1 MSSKIRML
9 TAVVLL
15 ALHVVANPSYA
26 TQGPGL
32 PTKTFDSNDEFT
44 ILSVVH
50 SPKGHGNAAMVNGYL
65 MAIYSADKGKFEGN
79 GGIEFWDISDPEDPE
94 RDYYYDNDDTHGLRE
109 PHGFGFSSSYELDGS
124 QADLMVIQGIEGIQ
138 FWDITDPADIELL
151 SYLDLP
157 GITEGD
163 YTGDWWVFW
172 QAPYVYVAG
181 TSTGLLIVDATDPE
195 NPDYVKTVSPNA
207 LAGLQPGVVFAV
219 GNLLILATANEKG
232 EESDGHFVTMDIS
245 DPENPRL
252 LDSLTGQPGYSHIFA
267 DGKILVS
274 GNRPPNRMHIY
285 SVNHDGSI
293 EFERSGASA
302 SLSKGGYGTYQD
314 GYFFSGFSRQFAKI
328 DVDTGEVIGTASTG
342 INKRDEDF
350 ATVLGN
356 LVWIGD
362 DHDKGTGLALH
373 DANPDTNPPVVK
385 WMHPAPNSERNSTL
399 TRVGFSMSDNI
410 DVESLDAETFAVRPL
425 GADDALKGHYSAN
438 LGIINFTPSEPL
450 LPHTTYQVTIDGV
463 RDWAGNEADTDEEVF
478 TAVFTT
484 GGGGTTWSFVPPLF
498 TELNRDSDYD
508 DIEVVRLV
516 ADSPVYTDRD
526 YTFGD
531 LPWYLDGQMAII
543 TANRDKTVT
552 DLDYIE
558 FRVARD
564 SDIYILF
571 DERGTPLPAWLEDD
585 YDDIDDTVTID
596 GDSES
601 TDRNVYRR
609 YMQAHSVVR
618 LPGRAS
624 PRAGVGSNYT
634 VVIAPRS
641 ATFKNGIGD
650 CIYSGIESIEEAS
663 FCIKRIAEGSSVY
676 TDRDYTFD
684 DLPTYLDGQIGIS
697 TANDD
702 KTVTSADYLEF
713 ELTQD
718 SYIYI
723 LFDERATTTLPAWLE
738 DDYDEIDDT
747 VTIDGDSESTDRTVY
762 KRAMAAGSV
771 RLPGPHATPAAGVG
785 SNYTVVIVERPA
797 VEGLGDDYDAE
808 VVRILEGSPVY
819 TDRDY
824 TFGSLPRYLDG
835 QMAIITANDDKTVTD
850 ASYLEFELVGD
861 SEIYILFDE
870 RVTKH
875 VTKLPAWLEDNYDK
889 IDDTVTID
897 GDSEST
903 DRKIYK
909 RAMSAGGVRLPGPN
923 ATPAA
928 RVGSNYTVVIVPH
941 RAYNLDHTHCILN
954 QDKLIPAE
962 INTSVNFSPD
972 QVDGNGVLNYSWSFG
987 DDSQSTAFSTTSSA
1001 SHTYSQPGRYSV
1013 ELTVRNKAGSSIC
1026 SAQQVVYRQQTT
1038 LPATR
1043 SASILSDG
1051 DDKVFNVNP
1060 DNDTVSAITH
1070 EEGETPSKLWEVQ
1083 VGDKPTTLTLTTG
1096 SGSMDSELWVV
1107 NQGSSNIHILDPA
1120 DGSRIEVIDLRKG
1133 SHPFGIVASP
1143 DGQHIYVTTQ
1153 GEGELYKYNV
1163 SDRTLAWRTIDQS
1176 TNDSYGIRIPTLPDA
1191 RGIAVSA
1198 DSSTIYVS
1206 RFRSTDMTTGT
1217 VYKVDASTGA
1227 ASTIS
1232 LAKDPGPDHEDAGR
1246 GVPTYLNSLTI
1257 SPDGRTIK
1265 VPSVKAN
1272 IERGM
1277 FMDESELTFETRVRT
1292 IVSHLDIDPDP
1303 DIATE
1308 EILSKRLDLG
1318 DRDSAKAVAFSPL
1331 GDYFAVVTQGN
1342 NLVELLDART
1352 GGFLGQV
1359 NTGAAPRDVCINGT
1373 YLYVHNFLD
1382 RSVSVFDISGVSD
1395 ATHNNPVFI
1404 AEVDVVSG
1412 EDALSSDVLA
1422 GKQIFYRADGRMSQ
1436 DGYISCASC
1445 HLDGGHDGMVWDFTQ
1460 VGEGLRNTIPLEGR
1474 AGLGHGNVH
1483 WTANFDEIQDFEND
1497 IRNGFGGE
1505 GFLSE
1510 DHFADT
1516 SDPLGEPKSGLSTEL
1531 DQLADYVTSLDKVP
1545 DSPYRYSSGFNI
1557 FQHNF
1562 GKQIFDRFAC
1572 AQCHAGSEYTD
1583 GELYDVG
1590 TIDASSGLGINVAL
1604 NGIGFETPTLKGV
1617 WDTAPYFHN
1626 GRAGG
1631 LDDTLR
1637 IAQHGNSTN
1646 LNDTQ
1651 IGGLIHFLLSLDD
1664 GPPIIDPTI
1673 DDFER
1678 LTAAT
1683 WTTERPH
1690 VSRLLLGGYA
1700 YADTTVIMLSIPS
1713 EFIGLTYLA
1722 TYQGDR
1728 HTADDYLRFDV
1739 TSAVSGDA
1747 VLSTVYVGFDKR
1759 ATTLPDWLTSW
1770 VDTGQELWMFTPSYQ
1785 LEGFKVYKK
1794 DFPAEQIVLGGN
1806 KQGAAAGMEYQYVV
1820 FVGARQDS

>member
-1 MSSKIRML
+1 MSSKIRIL

-15 ALHVVANPSYA
+15 VLHVVANPSYA

-32 PTKTFDSNDEFT
+32 PTKTFESSDEWT
-44 ILSVVH
+44 ILSVFD
-50 SPKGHGNAAMVNGYL
+50 SPDGHGNVAMVNGYL
-65 MAIYSADKGKFEGN
+65 MVIYSGDKGKFEGN
-79 GGIEFWDISDPEDPE
+79 GGIEFWDISDPEEPE
-94 RDYYYDNDDTHGLRE
+94 RIYSYDNDETHGLRE
-109 PHGFGFSSSYELDGS
+109 PHHFGFSSSYELDGS
-124 QADLMVIQGIEGIQ
+124 QADLMVAQGIEGIQ
-138 FWDITDPADIELL
+138 FWDFTDPADIELL

-181 TSTGLLIVDATDPE
+181 TSAGLLIVDATDPE
-195 NPDYVKTVSPNA
+195 NPDYIKTVSPNA

-219 GNLLILATANEKG
+219 GNLLILAKNNEDDK
-232 EESDGHFVTMDIS
+232 SDGHFVTMDIS
-245 DPENPRL
+245 DPENPIL
-252 LDSLTGQPGYSHIFA
+252 LDSLEGQPGYSSIFA
-267 DGKILVS
+267 DGKIFVS
-274 GNRPPNRMHIY
+274 GNKSPNGMHIY
-285 SVNHDGSI
+285 SVEHNGSI
-293 EFERSGASA
+293 EFERSGTHA
-302 SLSKGGYGTYQD
+302 SLGKGGYGNYQD
-314 GYFFSGFSRQFAKI
+314 GYFFSGFSDKFAKI
-328 DVDTGEVIGTASTG
+328 HNSGALIGTASTG
-342 INKRDEDF
+342 LRKRDEDF
-350 ATVLGN
+350 STVLGN

-362 DHDKGTGLALH
+362 DHDKGTGLTLH
-373 DANPDTNPPVVK
+373 DADPDTNPPVVK
-385 WMHPAPNSERNSTL
+385 WMHPAPNSSNNSTL

-410 DVESLDAETFAVRPL
+410 DVESLDTETFAVRPL
-425 GADDALKGHYSAN
+425 SGGDALEGHYSAN
-438 LGIINFTPSEPL
+438 FGIINFTPSEPL
-450 LPHTTYQVTIDGV
+450 AAGTTYQVTIDGV
-463 RDWAGNEADTDEEVF
+463 QDWAGNEAEVF
-478 TAVFTT
+478 TRNFDT
-484 GGGGTTWSFVPPLF
+484 GLIQKPPLF
-498 TELNRDSDYD
+498 KKLTENYD
-508 DIEVVRLV
+508 TEVITLIEG
-516 ADSPVYTDRD
+516 ASVYTDRD
-526 YTFGD
+526 YTFDD
-531 LPWYLDGQMAII
+531 LPWYLDGQTAII
-543 TANRDKTVT
+543 TANDDKSVT
-552 DLDYIE
+552 DVNYIK
-558 FRVARD
+558 FRVNQD

-571 DERGTPLPAWLEDD
+571 DERATTLPAWLEDD
-585 YDDIDDTVTID
+585 YDEVGDTVTIE
-596 GDSES
+596 GDSDS
-601 TDRNVYRR
+601 PDRDIYRR
-609 YMQAHSVVR
+609 YMQAQSYVP
-618 LPGRAS
+618 LAG
-624 PRAGVGSNYT
+624 PRHGDANGVQSNYT
-634 VVIAPRS
+634 VVIVPRL
-641 ATFKNGIGD
+641 ATTADVNCSD
-650 CIYSGIESIEEAS
+650 LDNQYCIEW
-663 FCIKRIAEGSSVY
+663 IAEGSSVY
-676 TDRDYTFD
+676 TDRDYTFG
-684 DLPTYLDGQIGIS
+684 DLPTYLDGQLGII

-702 KTVTSADYLEF
+702 KTVTKAGYLKF
-713 ELTQD
+713 ELVHD
-718 SYIYI
+718 SDIYI
-723 LFDERATTTLPAWLE
+723 LFDERATTLPAWLEDDYDEIDDTVTIDGDSADRTVYKRSMAAGSIRLPGPQAKHAAGVGSNYTVVIVERPAVEGLSDDYDTEAARIFEGSQVYTDRDYTFGSLPRYLDGQTAIITANDDKTVTDASYLEFELVGDSDIYILFDERGTTLPAWLE

-762 KRAMAAGSV
+762 KRVMAAGSV
-771 RLPGPHATPAAGVG
+771 RLPGRASPRAGVG
-785 SNYTVVIVERPA
+785 A
-797 VEGLGDDYDAE
+797 
-808 VVRILEGSPVY
+808 
-819 TDRDY
+819 
-824 TFGSLPRYLDG
+824 
-835 QMAIITANDDKTVTD
+835 
-850 ASYLEFELVGD
+850 
-861 SEIYILFDE
+861 
-870 RVTKH
+870 
-875 VTKLPAWLEDNYDK
+875 
-889 IDDTVTID
+889 
-897 GDSEST
+897 
-903 DRKIYK
+903 
-909 RAMSAGGVRLPGPN
+909 
-923 ATPAA
+923 
-928 RVGSNYTVVIVPH
+928 NYTVVIVPH
-941 RAYNLDHTHCILN
+941 RPYNVGTVQCTLN
-954 QDKLIPAE
+954 QDDLNPVEVGKSI
-962 INTSVNFSPD
+962 NFSPN
-972 QVDGNGVLNYSWSFG
+972 VVNGGGIVSYSWSFG

-1001 SHTYSQPGRYSV
+1001 SHTYSQPGRYFV
-1013 ELTVRNKAGSSIC
+1013 ELTVRNLIGSSIC
-1026 SAQQVVYRQQTT
+1026 SGLQVVYRKQTT

-1096 SGSMDSELWVV
+1096 SDSMDSELWVV

-1120 DGSRIEVIDLRKG
+1120 DGSRIEVIELRKG

-1176 TNDSYGIRIPTLPDA
+1176 TTNSYGIRIPTLPDA

-1232 LAKDPGPDHEDAGR
+1232 LAKDPGPDDEDSGR

-1292 IVSHLDIDPDP
+1292 IVSTLTIDPDP
-1303 DIATE
+1303 DTDSATE
-1308 EILSKRLDLG
+1308 EMLSKRIDLG
-1318 DRDSAKAVAFSPL
+1318 DRDSATAVAFSPL

-1342 NLVELLDART
+1342 NLVELYDART
-1352 GGFLGQV
+1352 SGFLGQV
-1359 NTGAAPRDVCINGT
+1359 TTGAAPRDVCINGT

-1395 ATHNNPVFI
+1395 ATDNSPAFI
-1404 AEVDVVSG
+1404 AEVDVVS
-1412 EDALSSDVLA
+1412 EETLSSDVLA
-1422 GKQIFYRADGRMSQ
+1422 GKQIFYRADARMSE

-1483 WTANFDEIQDFEND
+1483 WTANFDEIQDFEHD

-1505 GFLSE
+1505 GFLRDE
-1510 DHFADT
+1510 QFAAT
-1516 SDPLGEPKSGLSTEL
+1516 SDPLGSVKSGGKSDEL

-1583 GELYDVG
+1583 GERYDVG
-1590 TIDASSGLGINVAL
+1590 TIDASSGSGINVAL

-1673 DDFER
+1673 DDFDK

-1683 WTTERPH
+1683 GTTERPH

-1794 DFPAEQIVLGGN
+1794 DFPAGQITLGGN
-1806 KQGAAAGMEYQYVV
+1806 KQGDAAGMEYQYVV